1 MQAKD
6 VIILFSF
13 VPSRLHTRSEIKMN
27 LDTKVG
33 VGVVVVTVFG
43 AIFFGAKVFSCK
55 LKMGDQKSRL
65 ILASKSQ
72 NWKLSIKK

>member
-27 LDTKVG
+27 LDTK